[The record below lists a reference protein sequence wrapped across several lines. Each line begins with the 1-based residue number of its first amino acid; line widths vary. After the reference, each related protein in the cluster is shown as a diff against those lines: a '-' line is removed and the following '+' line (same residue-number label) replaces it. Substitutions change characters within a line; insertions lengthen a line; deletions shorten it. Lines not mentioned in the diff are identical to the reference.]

1 MTRRTRNG
9 LIVGA
14 VLIVAGLTGKSW
26 LPALIGIGLLIAF
39 GYPLLSRLRSTG
51 ADQPWPWPP
60 HFRTLAE
67 GMARPIDPT
76 PKRVV
81 PPHENA
87 AIVAK
92 VATTKEELKRLIA
105 DKTAAWP
112 WALFASVL
120 VQRRNAVTGR
130 LRAVASGYQPRP
142 GMPLSGLAYTHT
154 AYQAMNAIADQ
165 VAQLEQFMLSPAFKG
180 AFGDDV
186 ARAADPDA
194 VAGVAH
200 RLMDYHESFLA
211 QAETCLQTPVESE
224 VLTYVQDMGAFAM
237 CPLLGFEEFIPT
249 MCARIAEAQE
259 LLPYTEADTVVAL
272 DDVKLK
278 MEMPDGLMGRLVAQ
292 AKRFND

>member
-1 MTRRTRNG
+1 MSNARILWGMTRRTRNG

-105 DKTAAWP
+105 
-112 WALFASVL
+112 
-120 VQRRNAVTGR
+120 GR